1 MNREVFLFKL
11 EQLLYDIPKEERDEA
26 MDYYRGYFDDA
37 GAENEAVVLQELES
51 PQAIADSIK
60 EALRSTGDMAGG
72 LKNPPQ
78 VRDGRE
84 QAGGQRRG
92 YKSIFSGSDFQK
104 DEQKQYQYQ
113 KTDSAGQSGGASYQ
127 KAESGSSDKASYRRY
142 DQYDSGSAGSGG
154 AGGRGAFS
162 ADRRSKWILFIILA
176 VFTSP
181 IWGTA
186 LSGVL
191 GVVGVAIAAVVVLA
205 VCSVGCAIGGIV
217 CTIVA
222 IVRLCTLAVVSG
234 LLLLGTGMLLIAGGG
249 ISTVLLLLLCGKLLP
264 WAFRQISALFGR
276 ILQWGRSAA

>member
-1 MNREVFLFKL
+1 MNRDLFLLKL

-37 GAENEAVVLQELES
+37 GAENEGVVIEELES

-60 EALRSTGDMAGG
+60 QALRSTGDMAGG

-84 QAGGQRRG
+84 QFSGQGRG
-92 YKSIFSGSDFQK
+92 YKSIFSGSDFHK
-104 DEQKQYQYQ
+104 DEQKRYQYQ
-113 KTDSAGQSGGASYQ
+113 GTDTAGQNGGAGGQ
-127 KAESGSSDKASYRRY
+127 KASKGAAYRRY
-142 DQYDSGSAGSGG
+142 DQYGAGGSTGS

-162 ADRRSKWILFIILA
+162 SDRRSRWILFIILA

-191 GVVGVAIAAVVVLA
+191 GVVGVVIAAVVVLA
-205 VCSVGCAIGGIV
+205 VCSVGCAVGGIV

-222 IVRLCTLAVVSG
+222 IVRLCTLAFVSG

-249 ISTVLLLLLCGKLLP
+249 ISAVLLLLLCGKLLP
-264 WAFRQISALFGR
+264 WAFRQISGLFGR

>member
-1 MNREVFLFKL
+1 MNRDLFLFKL

-37 GAENEAVVLQELES
+37 GAENEAVVLEELES

-60 EALRSTGDMAGG
+60 EALRSTGDMSGG

-84 QAGGQRRG
+84 QSGGQRRG

-104 DEQKQYQYQ
+104 SEQKQYQG
-113 KTDSAGQSGGASYQ
+113 TDTAGEDERTGEQ
-127 KAESGSSDKASYRRY
+127 KAAQGAAYRRY
-142 DQYDSGSAGSGG
+142 DQYGG
-154 AGGRGAFS
+154 AASGRRAFS
-162 ADRRSKWILFIILA
+162 SDRSAKWILFVILA

-191 GVVGVAIAAVVVLA
+191 GVAGVVIAAVVVLA

-217 CTIVA
+217 CTIAA
-222 IVRLCTLAVVSG
+222 IVKLCTLAVVSG
-234 LLLLGTGMLLIAGGG
+234 LLLLGTGMFLIAGGG

-264 WAFRQISALFGR
+264 WTFRMISALFGR
-276 ILQWGRSAA
+276 ILQWGRSAV

>member
-1 MNREVFLFKL
+1 MNRDLFLLKL

-37 GAENEAVVLQELES
+37 GAENEGVVIEELES

-60 EALRSTGDMAGG
+60 QALRSTGDMAGG

-84 QAGGQRRG
+84 QFSGQGRG
-92 YKSIFSGSDFQK
+92 YKSIFSGSDFHK
-104 DEQKQYQYQ
+104 DEQKRYQYQ
-113 KTDSAGQSGGASYQ
+113 GTDTAGQSGGAGEQ
-127 KAESGSSDKASYRRY
+127 KASNGAAYRRY
-142 DQYDSGSAGSGG
+142 GQYG
-154 AGGRGAFS
+154 AGGSTGSREAFS
-162 ADRRSKWILFIILA
+162 SDRRSKWILFIILA

-222 IVRLCTLAVVSG
+222 IVRLCTLAFVSG

-249 ISTVLLLLLCGKLLP
+249 ISAVLLLLLCGKLLP
-264 WAFRQISALFGR
+264 WAFRQISGLFGR

>member
-1 MNREVFLFKL
+1 MNRELFLLKL

-26 MDYYRGYFDDA
+26 MDYYRGYFEDA
-37 GAENEAVVLQELES
+37 GEENEAVVLEELES

-84 QAGGQRRG
+84 QSYGQRRG

-104 DEQKQYQYQ
+104 SSGSQSQG
-113 KTDSAGQSGGASYQ
+113 TDTAGQNGGAEYQ
-127 KAESGSSDKASYRRY
+127 NASDSKGAAYRRY
-142 DQYDSGSAGSGG
+142 DQYGSGSAGGTGG

-162 ADRRSKWILFIILA
+162 SDRRSKWILFVILA

-181 IWGTA
+181 LWGTA

-191 GVVGVAIAAVVVLA
+191 GAAGVVIAAVVVLA

-264 WAFRQISALFGR
+264 WTVRQISGLFDR
-276 ILQWGRSAA
+276 ILHWGRSAA

>member
-1 MNREVFLFKL
+1 MNRELFLLKL

-26 MDYYRGYFDDA
+26 MDYYRGYFEDA
-37 GAENEAVVLQELES
+37 GEENEAVVIEELES

-84 QAGGQRRG
+84 QSYGQRQG

-104 DEQKQYQYQ
+104 SSGQQSQG
-113 KTDSAGQSGGASYQ
+113 TDTAGQSGGTGYQNASDS
-127 KAESGSSDKASYRRY
+127 KGAAYRRY
-142 DQYDSGSAGSGG
+142 DQYGTGGSEGAAG
-154 AGGRGAFS
+154 AGGSRAFS
-162 ADRRSKWILFIILA
+162 SDRRSKWILFVILA

-181 IWGTA
+181 IWGAA

-191 GVVGVAIAAVVVLA
+191 GVAGVVIAAVVVLA

-264 WAFRQISALFGR
+264 WAFRQLSGLFDR
-276 ILQWGRSAA
+276 ILHWGRSAA